1 MNNNVRGII
10 AGLVATIVLSILMLL
25 KGMMGMMPELNVIK
39 MLAGQMGGS
48 PVMGWLAHFVIGVI
62 IYGLAF
68 ANLRG
73 LLPGGSNLVKGI
85 VLSIVGWLIMMIVVM
100 PIMGAGMFAMNMG
113 MMATVAT
120 LVLHIIFGLVLG
132 LTYDKVRCL
141 RAIAFT
147 DGIKENTAVETKG
160 PRKFGA
166 RLCEYQ

>member
-68 ANLRG
+68 ANVRG

-100 PIMGAGMFAMNMG
+100 PMMGAGMFAMNMG

-132 LTYDKVRCL
+132 LTYDKV
-141 RAIAFT
+141 
-147 DGIKENTAVETKG
+147 
-160 PRKFGA
+160 GA
-166 RLCEYQ
+166 SEQ

>member
-1 MNNNVRGII
+1 MNNNLRGII

-85 VLSIVGWLIMMIVVM
+85 VLSIVGWLIMMIAVM
-100 PIMGAGMFAMNMG
+100 PMMGAGLFAMNMG

-132 LTYDKVRCL
+132 LTYDKV
-141 RAIAFT
+141 
-147 DGIKENTAVETKG
+147 GVSE
-160 PRKFGA
+160 
-166 RLCEYQ
+166 Q